1 MKLPPIEFAER
12 QMRARPLFCFA
23 LAFLTGVIISHTRHI
38 DLPFLLFLGAAF
50 VLSAILLRKYRKN
63 VFPLILAAAV
73 CMGSVRMEMV
83 DLPVIAA
90 HSRYSV
96 SMSGRVSSDPY
107 IKSETGRLIFQYE
120 IDSVDGIPEETT
132 VRMYLRGDAEPLQSI
147 AYGQTLSITGHIW
160 APDPVTNP
168 HEFDFGAYLSENGMN
183 AYATAKIEDVQI
195 IASDRDFKSALI
207 DLRAHISARI
217 EYLFPDNAPI
227 IQALVL
233 ADRSHLSD
241 DIRDSFQKTGI
252 THLICISGMHVS
264 VLAMAVLFFLKRIL
278 SRKYAIGITIF
289 FLLLYGV
296 LIGFTAS
303 YVRALIMFMIFSCA
317 PIAGYSSDGI
327 TRLSVA
333 LLLTLLISPEQIGD
347 AGFVLSYSA
356 TAGIILLYPPLLHLI
371 GLDGPTHRKP
381 LSSAFAQFVRR
392 ILFYLPKLLCATL
405 SAQLATLP
413 AVIAFFGIQSIISVP
428 VNLFCV
434 PLCMMAY
441 PVALAA
447 VILSCIWMPLG
458 MMIAGIS
465 DFMLSALTKIALHS
479 ALFPITGIRIGK
491 YPALL
496 ILLHGCII
504 VAASNFS
511 RIQLR
516 IRSFIPLALVI
527 VASLAS
533 LNTYVQGLGYT
544 ITFLDADQADCAVI
558 QTEGH
563 TFLVD
568 TGNTYTPAGDF
579 LDAHCL
585 SLDGIFLSH
594 PDQDHAGG
602 LIDVLETMKP
612 DRIYIPSGW
621 YGIEDIS
628 KSVQDGMKMAC
639 DMGVD
644 IIEVST
650 GSIIPLSEN
659 TVVRVYAPLNGIN
672 ITDSNDLSCVFSVTH
687 KDHSTLFT
695 GDIPVRSEPAQLPD
709 ADVLK
714 VAHHGSNESTSQS
727 FIDQTSPEIAI
738 ISVGENNF
746 GHPSEE
752 VLARLRNSGVQIL
765 RTDESGAII
774 LKISKDGTV
783 TLDTFLPTGGIK

>member
-23 LAFLTGVIISHTRHI
+23 LAFLTGVIIGHTRHF
-38 DLPFLLFLGAAF
+38 DLPFLLFPGAAF
-50 VLSAILLRKYRKN
+50 VLSAILLHKYRKN
-63 VFPLILAAAV
+63 AFPLILAAAV

-83 DLPVIAA
+83 DLPVTAA
-90 HSRYSV
+90 ETRYSV
-96 SMSGRVSSDPY
+96 AMSGRVSSDPY
-107 IKSETGRLIFQYE
+107 IKTETGRLIFQYE
-120 IDSVDGIPEETT
+120 IDSVDGMPEETT
-132 VRMYLRGDAEPLQSI
+132 VRMYLRGDPEPLQNI
-147 AYGQTLSITGHIW
+147 AYGQRLSVTGHIW
-160 APDPVTNP
+160 APDLITNP
-168 HEFDFGAYLSENGMN
+168 NEFDFGAYLAENGMS
-183 AYATAKIEDVQI
+183 AYATAKIEDVKI

-207 DLRAHISARI
+207 GIRAHISARI
-217 EYLFPDNAPI
+217 ENLFPYNASI

-264 VLAMAVLFFLKRIL
+264 VLAMAVLFFLKRIF
-278 SRKYAIGITIF
+278 SRKYAIGITF
-289 FLLLYGV
+289 FLLFLYGI

-317 PIAGYSSDGI
+317 PIAGYPSDGV
-327 TRLSVA
+327 TRLSAA
-333 LLLTLLISPEQIGD
+333 LLLTLLISPEQIAD
-347 AGFVLSYSA
+347 AGFVLSYTA
-356 TAGIILLYPPLLHLI
+356 TVGILLLYPPLLHLI
-371 GLDGPTHRKP
+371 GLDGPSHRKP
-381 LSSAFAQFVRR
+381 LANAFAQFVRR

-413 AVIAFFGIQSIISVP
+413 AVIAFFGVQSVISVP

-434 PLCMMAY
+434 PLCMLAY
-441 PVALAA
+441 PIALVA
-447 VILSCIWMPLG
+447 ILLSYIWMPLG
-458 MMIAGIS
+458 MAVAEIS
-465 DFMLSALTKIALHS
+465 DFLLTALSQIALHS

-491 YPALL
+491 YPTLL

-504 VAASNFS
+504 VAASNLS
-511 RIQLR
+511 RIQMR
-516 IRSFIPLALVI
+516 IRAFIPLSLVI

-544 ITFLDADQADCAVI
+544 ITFLDAEQADCAVI

-563 TFLVD
+563 TYLVD
-568 TGNTYTPAGDF
+568 AGNPYTPAGDF

-585 SLDGIFLSH
+585 KLDGIFLSH

-612 DRIYIPSGW
+612 ARIYIPAGW

-628 KSVQDGMKMAC
+628 QSVQDGMKMAC
-639 DMGVD
+639 DMGID
-644 IIEVST
+644 IIEISA
-650 GSIIPLSEN
+650 GDIITLSKN
-659 TVVRVYAPLNGIN
+659 TVVYVYAPLNGTKT
-672 ITDSNDLSCVFSVTH
+672 TDSNDLSCVFSVTH
-687 KDHSTLFT
+687 KEHNTLFT
-695 GDIPVRSEPAQLPD
+695 GDIPIGSEPETLPD
-709 ADVLK
+709 VDVLK
-714 VAHHGSNESTSQS
+714 VAHHGSDESTSQP

-746 GHPSEE
+746 GHPSGE
-752 VLARLRNSGVQIL
+752 VLARLRNSGAQIL

-774 LKISKDGTV
+774 LKLGKDGAV
-783 TLDTFLPTGGIK
+783 ILDTFLPTGGIK